1 MLCQLVCT
9 DRRYARMNC
18 FNIRELQ
25 GILKRK
31 FFTDLVNSH
40 EHHNLMDKTMIGLR
54 YKSNANI
61 SLDNDMLTFYNFG
74 ITSQIS
80 NQASFFISSTS
91 QILPS
96 RPTISNFNLY
106 MFHLLTSNEVSF
118 SARIT
123 KLFSITFSDL
133 SSLLLSPNPL
143 SLINFFT
150 PKAFSRGLLNNFN
163 FLNYNSNELLLMFN
177 YPEYTTNDN
186 GNRVFFGGK
195 AIGSNFSSDE
205 VKNIFSEN
213 SSAQRFTRFSSS
225 LINYDYKTGHYIGNW
240 DAQYPFLLTSFI
252 EVARGIRKPS

>member
-80 NQASFFISSTS
+80 NQSGFFTSSTS
-91 QILPS
+91 QVLPS
-96 RPTISNFNLY
+96 RPTMSNFNFY
-106 MFHLLTSNEVSF
+106 MFNLFTSNKISF
-118 SARIT
+118 SSRIT
-123 KLFSITFSDL
+123 KLFSITLSDL
-133 SSLLLSPNPL
+133 SSLLLSLNPL
-143 SLINFFT
+143 SVINLFT
-150 PKAFSRGLLNNFN
+150 PKSFSQGFLNNFN
-163 FLNYNSNELLLMFN
+163 FLNYNSRELLLLFN
-177 YPEYTTNDN
+177 YPGYTTNS
-186 GNRVFFGGK
+186 
-195 AIGSNFSSDE
+195 SNNQIFFSS
-205 VKNIFSEN
+205 
-213 SSAQRFTRFSSS
+213 
-225 LINYDYKTGHYIGNW
+225 KT
-240 DAQYPFLLTSFI
+240 
-252 EVARGIRKPS
+252 V